1 MDNEK
6 KLDQLEEKIKQLQ
19 NQKKA
24 ILMKEKE
31 KERKA
36 RTKRLIQIGALFE
49 KRFESNKYSI
59 EVIEEFMNSISA
71 KENGERANEDIK
83 EFFDLAEERISKNK
97 AQIYP

>member
-24 ILMKEKE
+24 ILQREKE

-71 KENGERANEDIK
+71 KENGERATEDIK
-83 EFFDLAEERISKNK
+83 EFFVLAEERISTNK
-97 AQIYP
+97 AQKCL

>member
-49 KRFESNKYSI
+49 KYFKSEEHSI
-59 EVIEEFMNSISA
+59 DVIEEFLKGVMS
-71 KENGERANEDIK
+71 GEDAEEEIQK
-83 EFFDLAEERISKNK
+83 IFDLAKESDRRLKCQK
-97 AQIYP
+97 

>member
-24 ILMKEKE
+24 ILQREKE

-36 RTKRLIQIGALFE
+36 RTKRLIQIGDLFE
-49 KRFESNKYSI
+49 KYFKSEEHSI
-59 EVIEEFMNSISA
+59 DVIEEFL
-71 KENGERANEDIK
+71 KELMSVEEIQK
-83 EFFDLAEERISKNK
+83 SFDLAKERDRRLKCQK
-97 AQIYP
+97 

>member
-49 KRFESNKYSI
+49 KYFKSEEYSI
-59 EVIEEFMNSISA
+59 DVIEEFL
-71 KENGERANEDIK
+71 KEIMSGEEIQK
-83 EFFDLAEERISKNK
+83 IFDLAKESDRRLKCQK
-97 AQIYP
+97 

>member
-36 RTKRLIQIGALFE
+36 RTKRLIQIGSLFE
-49 KRFESNKYSI
+49 KYFKSEEHSI
-59 EVIEEFMNSISA
+59 DVIEEFL
-71 KENGERANEDIK
+71 KEIMSGEDAEK
-83 EFFDLAEERISKNK
+83 EIQKIFDLAKESDRRLKCQKEMEI
-97 AQIYP
+97 